1 MMVST
6 AAAVTINEF
15 NVLQNGT
22 DQRVYDAG
30 EDVTLRLNASSSR
43 NATLNLTSPE
53 RPEGVYEMDL
63 VSNVTGNSTNSSN
76 ATAPYQIYEVKASLR
91 SVPGRWEADYSAKKN
106 NSSVEGSG
114 EFLVATES
122 PYFLSQ
128 DEDPSY
134 LRKGENLTFHAT
146 LLDAGHD
153 IEWVNVSFDDR
164 DETLTMDQVSQDE
177 ELYRYEKEYTTK
189 SGGNPEY
196 FVTSMDSQ
204 DNGYRVSNRYTV
216 YSEAEGTNV
225 SVEVA
230 PSCGTSLS
238 YFLLPGDGQIVQN
251 KTGVFVEIATNTGNI
266 QSNITV
272 DYLNVTFEDDEPWQR
287 GMEKGPVIQ
296 SYEGERFENVR
307 LSESV
312 TYFKLF
318 NARYELGN
326 YTGRSSISTACGTEG
341 YTNQVQQKENL
352 NKSYTCGNLSANQFS
367 CNNYSIVDT
376 RLVAGETL
384 LVNTTEEAE
393 NVSISRPG
401 SGPIYKESGALGGTD
416 YTFYTYNTSNNP
428 SFYDY
433 ACATQNGSIESNE
446 CAYIGNQIRR
456 HNIEV
461 DEIAPDGTN
470 ASFTH
475 LRDNNE
481 YLNETLTCES
491 IDNDTAEC
499 NSTQRYT
506 EKFSFFGNFEIV
518 KGIGGANRS
527 GDQESDVSIPGD
539 DPDEPGETEVP
550 DPVPD
555 PVPEPTPTPDPTPD
569 PTPEISV
576 EIQPLNDTYKTPQG
590 LYQAAALNVTNMG
603 STSVP
608 NITLRPLIN
617 RFRAEWDVR
626 VANIGNLSVNETVQ
640 RDVFVRPA
648 EDTSPGTYVIPV
660 TAETE
665 RQLDMDYFQ
674 LEVTRAEE
682 IPEIEIAEAP
692 NSLSVNI
699 GQNRTVPV
707 LLENTGELNLTGI
720 NSEVQNLEE
729 CGTVSTGNIS
739 NIAVNGSKS
748 LDLEFSPSSTTTS
761 CNTTL
766 VVSTAGGAYAFAD
779 LQVEVLPREG
789 LIRPE
794 ARVPLLAIIW
804 TAALAGYAFITR
816 RYELESWMVK
826 APFLVL
832 ILGEVVIM
840 LFILINA
847 YELPLAAALP
857 F

>member
-1 MMVST
+1 MVST
-6 AAAVTINEF
+6 GAAVSINSF
-15 NVLQNGT
+15 SVYQNGT
-22 DQRVYDAG
+22 QQSVYEG
-30 EDVTLRLNASSSR
+30 GIETVFELNASDSG
-43 NATLNLTSPE
+43 NATVNLTLPGGGESE
-53 RPEGVYEMDL
+53 YGMDL
-63 VSNVTGNSTNSSN
+63 VKNVTLDGSNSSSDF
-76 ATAPYQIYEVKASLR
+76 YQIYRLNNTLR
-91 SVPGRWEADYSAKKN
+91 STPGRWTADYVVGGN
-106 NSSVEGSG
+106 NSTSTGS
-114 EFLVATES
+114 EDFLVATDV
-122 PYFLSQ
+122 PYILSHG
-128 DEDPSY
+128 EDPSY
-134 LRKGENLTFHAT
+134 VRQGENLTFHAT
-146 LLDAGHD
+146 VLDSGHD
-153 IEWVNVSFDDR
+153 IEWVNVSIFSGR
-164 DETLTMDQVSQDE
+164 DETLTMNRVEEDE
-177 ELYRYEKEYTTK
+177 ELYRYEREYTTE
-189 SGGNPEY
+189 SGGNPLY
-196 FVTSMDSQ
+196 YVGARDSGGR
-204 DNGYRVSNRYTV
+204 DERTDGSRFTV

-266 QSNITV
+266 ESNITV
-272 DYLNVTFEDDEPWQR
+272 DYLNVTFEDDEPWSR
-287 GMEKGPVIQ
+287 GMEKGPVVQ

-341 YTNQVQQKENL
+341 YTNQVQQKEQL
-352 NKSYTCGNLSANQFS
+352 NASYDCGNLSENQFT

-384 LVNTTEEAE
+384 LVNTTQEAG
-393 NVSISRPG
+393 NVSIPRQG
-401 SGPIYKESGALGGTD
+401 SGPVYEGSGTLGGED

-433 ACATQNGSIESNE
+433 ACATPNSTIESNE
-446 CAYIGNQIRR
+446 CAYRGNQIRR

-461 DEIAPDGTN
+461 DKIAPDGSN
-470 ASFTH
+470 ATFTH

-491 IDNDTAEC
+491 IDNETARC
-499 NSTQRYT
+499 NSTQRFT

-539 DPDEPGETEVP
+539 DPNEPGETEVP

-555 PVPEPTPTPDPTPD
+555 PTPSPTPTPDPTPD
-569 PTPEISV
+569 PTPEVSV
-576 EIQPLNDTYKTPQG
+576 EIQPLNETYRTPQG
-590 LYQAAALNVTNMG
+590 LYQAAELNATNMG
-603 STSVP
+603 SRSVA
-608 NITLRPLIN
+608 NVTLRPLIN
-617 RFRAEWDVR
+617 RFRSSWDVR

-640 RDVFVRPA
+640 REVFVRPA

-674 LEVTRAEE
+674 LEVTRADE

-699 GQNRTVPV
+699 GENRTVPV
-707 LLENTGELNLTGI
+707 LLENTGELNLTGVT
-720 NSEVQNLEE
+720 SEVQNLEE

-739 NIAVNGSKS
+739 RINVNGSKS
-748 LDLEFSPSSTTTS
+748 LDLEFSPSGETTS

-779 LQVEVLPREG
+779 LQVTVLPREG
-789 LIRPE
+789 LISPE

-816 RYELESWMVK
+816 RYDLESWMVK
-826 APFLVL
+826 APFLLL
-832 ILGEVVIM
+832 ILGEVLII
-840 LFILINA
+840 LFIVINA
-847 YELPLAAALP
+847 YNLPLATALP